1 MAQQD
6 LFISWLHDAY
16 AMEINLTHV
25 LEHRVDDAK
34 NYPSI
39 QMKDQQHL
47 DQTRQHAE
55 MVKSILERLGENTS
69 AVKSGMAHIMGNV
82 QAISTGPTKDE
93 MVKNCLADYASESFE
108 IACYRSLITA
118 AQGLGDSTAAQTFQR
133 ILQDEQ
139 DAASFLLS
147 VIPDVTQDALMGD
160 QSQRMAA

>member
-1 MAQQD
+1 MAQTD
-6 LFISWLHDAY
+6 LYITWLHDAY
-16 AMEINLTHV
+16 AMEINLTQV

-39 QMKDQQHL
+39 QMKIQQHL

-55 MVKSILERLGENTS
+55 MVKSVLERLGESTS

-118 AQGLGDSTAAQTFQR
+118 AQGLGDTMSAQSFQR

-139 DAASFLLS
+139 DAASFLMS
-147 VIPDVTQDALMGD
+147 VIPDVTQDALMGNTP
-160 QSQRMAA
+160 QTQAA